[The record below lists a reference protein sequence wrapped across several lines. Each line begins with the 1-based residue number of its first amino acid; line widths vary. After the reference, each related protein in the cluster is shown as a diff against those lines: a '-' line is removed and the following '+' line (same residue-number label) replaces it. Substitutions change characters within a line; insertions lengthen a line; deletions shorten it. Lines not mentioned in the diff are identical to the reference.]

1 MWATATLCVLAWLSG
16 ALCAMVAMVAM
27 GAIIKHKVEGE
38 MKKQEE
44 RRNEFFSNDK

>member
-16 ALCAMVAMVAM
+16 ALCATVAI

-38 MKKQEE
+38 MKKQDE